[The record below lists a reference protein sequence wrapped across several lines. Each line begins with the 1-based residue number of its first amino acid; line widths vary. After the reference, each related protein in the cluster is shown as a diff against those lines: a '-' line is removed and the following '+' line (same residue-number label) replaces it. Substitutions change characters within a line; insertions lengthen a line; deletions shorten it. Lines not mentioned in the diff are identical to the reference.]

1 MEIMAIHEPQR
12 LLSEIERLMEQHVSP
27 SDRRRL
33 LQAKAKAMVSLHSFA
48 EAEKQVLSL
57 LEEAIEVND
66 LEIIAKS
73 NIILSKCYI
82 NLNLPNREKPC
93 LDVALAAAKQARNND
108 LITEVLSHIAA
119 MYQRQHDRSQTLLY
133 LEKAEK
139 QLNKDSDPL
148 LRLNVLIDTGTAYYH
163 FQQYDKAIFFISS
176 ALELS
181 HKLQDL
187 NSQLTLLNNISTLY
201 GLVGKFAEAE
211 EVLKRGLAL
220 CEDKELPFQKV
231 QFLFNLGVLK
241 MRLDMNEEALKLLL
255 ECEKAALAINLT
267 NHSFWSDLNSNL
279 AGCYRYL
286 EQTDLAWQ
294 RLEAAGKALE
304 SSADTTSLIELDL
317 NKANYLSSLGKHSES
332 RKLLSGVI
340 KYAKK
345 NKLYDILIVA
355 QLNLYKSYE
364 MAKNYPKAC
373 SCLLDLHRIHE
384 EYHHY
389 LMTEQTKNYDQRIQ
403 ALLQDHNEV
412 QQQYSSL
419 QEDVRNNLSN
429 EFVGKSQAH
438 SKVLEAALLAAQHPN
453 ASVLLIGES
462 GTGKDVIA
470 RLIHR
475 HSARRDAPLI
485 SVNMAAISP
494 NLLESEFFGHKKG
507 SFTGA
512 ITDTKG
518 FFLEANQGS
527 LFLDEISEM
536 PFNLQAKLLRV
547 LESRKLT
554 PVGSSRELSFDTRVI
569 SSTNRDILQLIRSDQ
584 FRLDL
589 YHRLNT
595 IEIHIPPLRERPEDI
610 EVLVLHY
617 AEKLARDLKMPV
629 PKIAVSFFHGLQQ
642 YRFPGNV
649 RELKNVI
656 ERLFILQSGTTWDS
670 KTLDKLPSLKMGM
683 TVSPESSIKS
693 RKEKLEMNEIIEAL
707 HKCDGKQKAAAKLLG
722 ISESTLTRRIVA
734 YNLEIYT
741 RKGR

>member
-1 MEIMAIHEPQR
+1 MAVHDPQR
-12 LLSEIERLMEQHVSP
+12 LLKVVEELTEQHITP
-27 SDRRRL
+27 SDRRKL
-33 LQAKAKAMVSLHSFA
+33 LQAKAKAMVSLHQYT
-48 EAEKQVLSL
+48 EAEKEVLNL

-73 NIILSKCYI
+73 NIILSKCYV

-93 LDVALAAAKQARNND
+93 LDVAMAAAKQARNND
-108 LITEVLSHIAA
+108 LITIVLSHYAA
-119 MYQRQHDRSQTLLY
+119 MYQRQHDRTQTLLY

-139 QLNKDSDPL
+139 QLDKDSDPY
-148 LRLNVLIDTGTAYYH
+148 LRLNLLIDTGTAYYH

-181 HKLQDL
+181 HKMKDL
-187 NSQLTLLNNISTLY
+187 NNQMTLLNNLSTLY
-201 GLVGKFAEAE
+201 SLVGRYTEAE
-211 EVLKRGLAL
+211 EMLKRGLSL
-220 CEDKELPFQKV
+220 SEEHDIPFQKV
-231 QFLFNLGVLK
+231 QFLFNLGVLN
-241 MRLDMNEEALKLLL
+241 MRQDKYTEALRLLL
-255 ECEKAALAINLT
+255 DCEQAAKSFNLT
-267 NHSFWSDLNSNL
+267 NISFWSDLNSNL

-286 EQTDLAWQ
+286 GEVDLAWQ
-294 RLEAAGKALE
+294 RLEEARRVLAD
-304 SSADTTSLIELDL
+304 SADTNTLQELDL
-317 NKANYLSSLGKHSES
+317 NKANYLISLGKYSES
-332 RKLLSGVI
+332 RKLLKSVI
-340 KYAKK
+340 KYATK
-345 NKLYDILIVA
+345 NKLFDVLITA
-355 QLNLYKSYE
+355 QLSLHESYKKANDYV
-364 MAKNYPKAC
+364 KAC
-373 SCLLDLHRIHE
+373 SCLLDLHRIHL
-384 EYHHY
+384 EYQQY
-389 LMTEQTKNYDQRIQ
+389 LMTEQTKDYDQRIQ
-403 ALLQDHNEV
+403 ILMQDYNEV

-419 QEDVRNNLSN
+419 QQDIRNYLGS
-429 EFVGKSQAH
+429 EFVGKSKAH
-438 SKVLEAALLAAQHPN
+438 QKVLEAALLAAQHPN

-470 RLIHR
+470 RMIHNN
-475 HSARRDAPLI
+475 SARRDAQLI
-485 SVNMAAISP
+485 AVNMAAISP

-512 ITDTKG
+512 ISDTKG

-554 PVGSSRELSFDTRVI
+554 PVGSSRELAFDTRVI
-569 SSTNRDILQLIRSDQ
+569 SSTNRDIMQMIRNDQ

-595 IEIHIPPLRERPEDI
+595 IEIHVPPLRERPEDI

-617 AEKLARDLKMPV
+617 TEKLARELKMPV
-629 PKIAVSFFHGLQQ
+629 PKIALSFFQALQQ
-642 YRFPGNV
+642 YSFPGNV

-656 ERLFILQSGTTWDS
+656 ERLLILQSGTDWDNRI
-670 KTLDKLPSLKMGM
+670 LNKLPSLKLGIQSKPDS
-683 TVSPESSIKS
+683 TIKS
-693 RKEKLEMNEIIEAL
+693 RKEKLEKEEIIEAL
-707 HKCDGKQKAAAKLLG
+707 QKCSGKQKAAAKLLG

>member
-1 MEIMAIHEPQR
+1 MAVHDPQR
-12 LLSEIERLMEQHVSP
+12 LLKVVEELTEQHITP
-27 SDRRRL
+27 SDRRKL
-33 LQAKAKAMVSLHSFA
+33 LQAKAKAMVSLHQYT
-48 EAEKQVLSL
+48 EAEKEVLSL

-73 NIILSKCYI
+73 NIILSKCYV

-93 LDVALAAAKQARNND
+93 LDVAMAAAKQARNND
-108 LITEVLSHIAA
+108 LITIVLSHYAA
-119 MYQRQHDRSQTLLY
+119 MYQRQHDRTQTLLY

-139 QLNKDSDPL
+139 QLDKDSDPY
-148 LRLNVLIDTGTAYYH
+148 LRLNLLIDTGTAYYH

-181 HKLQDL
+181 HKMKDL
-187 NSQLTLLNNISTLY
+187 NNQMTLLNNLSTLY
-201 GLVGKFAEAE
+201 SLVGRYTEAE
-211 EVLKRGLAL
+211 EMLKRGLSL
-220 CEDKELPFQKV
+220 SEEHDIPFQKV
-231 QFLFNLGVLK
+231 QFLFNLGVLN
-241 MRLDMNEEALKLLL
+241 MRQDKYTEALRLLL
-255 ECEKAALAINLT
+255 DCEQAAKSFNLT
-267 NHSFWSDLNSNL
+267 NISFWSDLNSNL

-286 EQTDLAWQ
+286 GEVDLAWQ
-294 RLEAAGKALE
+294 RLEEARRVLAD
-304 SSADTTSLIELDL
+304 SADTNTLQELDL
-317 NKANYLSSLGKHSES
+317 NKANYLISLGKYSES
-332 RKLLSGVI
+332 RKLLKSVI
-340 KYAKK
+340 KYATK
-345 NKLYDILIVA
+345 NKLFDVLITA
-355 QLNLYKSYE
+355 QLNLHESYKKANDYV
-364 MAKNYPKAC
+364 KAC
-373 SCLLDLHRIHE
+373 SCLLDLHRIHL
-384 EYHHY
+384 EYQQY
-389 LMTEQTKNYDQRIQ
+389 LMTEQTKDYDQRIQ
-403 ALLQDHNEV
+403 ILMQDYNEV

-419 QEDVRNNLSN
+419 QQDIRNYLGS
-429 EFVGKSQAH
+429 EFVGKSKAH
-438 SKVLEAALLAAQHPN
+438 QKVLEAALLAAQHPN

-470 RLIHR
+470 RMIHNN
-475 HSARRDAPLI
+475 SARRDAQLI
-485 SVNMAAISP
+485 AVNMAAISP

-512 ITDTKG
+512 ISDTKG

-554 PVGSSRELSFDTRVI
+554 PVGSSRELAFDTRVI
-569 SSTNRDILQLIRSDQ
+569 SSTNRDIMQMIRNDQ

-595 IEIHIPPLRERPEDI
+595 IEIHVPPLRERPEDI

-617 AEKLARDLKMPV
+617 TEKLARELKMPV
-629 PKIAVSFFHGLQQ
+629 PKIALSFFQALQQ
-642 YRFPGNV
+642 YSFPGNV

-656 ERLFILQSGTTWDS
+656 ERLLILQSGTDWDNRI
-670 KTLDKLPSLKMGM
+670 LNKLPSLKLGIQSKPDS
-683 TVSPESSIKS
+683 TIKS
-693 RKEKLEMNEIIEAL
+693 RKEKLEKEEIIEAL
-707 HKCDGKQKAAAKLLG
+707 QKCAGKQKAAAKLLG

>member
-1 MEIMAIHEPQR
+1 MAVHDPQR
-12 LLSEIERLMEQHVSP
+12 LLKVVEELTEQHITP
-27 SDRRRL
+27 SDRRKL
-33 LQAKAKAMVSLHSFA
+33 LQAKAKAMVSLHQYT
-48 EAEKQVLSL
+48 EAEKEVLNL

-73 NIILSKCYI
+73 NIILSKCYV

-93 LDVALAAAKQARNND
+93 LDVAMAAAKQARNND
-108 LITEVLSHIAA
+108 LITIVLSHYAA
-119 MYQRQHDRSQTLLY
+119 MYQRQHDRTQTLLY

-139 QLNKDSDPL
+139 QLDKDSDPY
-148 LRLNVLIDTGTAYYH
+148 LRLNLLIDTGTAYYH

-181 HKLQDL
+181 HKMKDL
-187 NSQLTLLNNISTLY
+187 NNQMTLLNNLSTLY
-201 GLVGKFAEAE
+201 SLVGRYTEAE
-211 EVLKRGLAL
+211 EMLKRGLSL
-220 CEDKELPFQKV
+220 SEEHDIPFQKV
-231 QFLFNLGVLK
+231 QFLFNLGVLN
-241 MRLDMNEEALKLLL
+241 MRQDKYTEALRLLL
-255 ECEKAALAINLT
+255 DCEQAAKSFNLT
-267 NHSFWSDLNSNL
+267 NISFWSDLNSNL

-286 EQTDLAWQ
+286 GEVDLAWQ
-294 RLEAAGKALE
+294 RLEEARRVLAD
-304 SSADTTSLIELDL
+304 SADTNTLQELDL
-317 NKANYLSSLGKHSES
+317 NKANYLISLGKYSES
-332 RKLLSGVI
+332 RKLLKSVI
-340 KYAKK
+340 KYATK
-345 NKLYDILIVA
+345 NKLFDVLITA
-355 QLNLYKSYE
+355 QLNLHESYKKANDYV
-364 MAKNYPKAC
+364 KAC
-373 SCLLDLHRIHE
+373 SCLLDLHRIHL
-384 EYHHY
+384 EYQQY
-389 LMTEQTKNYDQRIQ
+389 LMTEQTKDYDQRIQ
-403 ALLQDHNEV
+403 ILMQDYNEV

-419 QEDVRNNLSN
+419 QQDIRNYLGS
-429 EFVGKSQAH
+429 EFVGKSKAH
-438 SKVLEAALLAAQHPN
+438 QKVLEAALLAAQHPN

-470 RLIHR
+470 RMIHNN
-475 HSARRDAPLI
+475 SARRDAQLI
-485 SVNMAAISP
+485 AVNMAAISP

-512 ITDTKG
+512 ISDTKG

-554 PVGSSRELSFDTRVI
+554 PVGSSRELAFDTRVI
-569 SSTNRDILQLIRSDQ
+569 SSTNRDIMQMIRNDQ

-595 IEIHIPPLRERPEDI
+595 IEIHVPPLRERPEDI

-617 AEKLARDLKMPV
+617 TEKLARELKMPV
-629 PKIAVSFFHGLQQ
+629 PKIALSFFHALQQ
-642 YRFPGNV
+642 YSFPGNV

-656 ERLFILQSGTTWDS
+656 ERLLILQSGTDWDNRI
-670 KTLDKLPSLKMGM
+670 LNKLPSLKLGIQSKPDS
-683 TVSPESSIKS
+683 TIKS
-693 RKEKLEMNEIIEAL
+693 RKEKLEKEEIIEAL
-707 HKCDGKQKAAAKLLG
+707 QKCAGKQKAAAKLLG